1 MSKEIT
7 IEQAAANLEQLI
19 NQTPLKKGE
28 YDVLFNSLVTLFNK
42 AKENEPKTEPKLE
55 KVEDEK

>member
-1 MSKEIT
+1 MSKQEIT
-7 IEQAAANLEQLI
+7 LEQAAANLEQLI

-42 AKENEPKTEPKLE
+42 AKESQPKLE

>member
-7 IEQAAANLEQLI
+7 LEQAAANLEQLI

-42 AKENEPKTEPKLE
+42 AKENEPKET
-55 KVEDEK
+55 DETK

>member
-1 MSKEIT
+1 MSKQELT

-42 AKENEPKTEPKLE
+42 AKESQPKLE

>member
-1 MSKEIT
+1 MSKELT
-7 IEQAAANLEQLI
+7 LEQAAANLEQLI

-42 AKENEPKTEPKLE
+42 AKESEPKLE

>member
-1 MSKEIT
+1 MSKQEIT
-7 IEQAAANLEQLI
+7 LEQAAANLEQLI

-42 AKENEPKTEPKLE
+42 AKESEPKLE